1 MWGEVMIDVD
11 ILVSVVLLLV
21 VSFFLLSLFIVMI
34 VFPTKSSKVPRLPIK
49 RNSNSE
55 NKGDRK

>member
-1 MWGEVMIDVD
+1 MIDVD